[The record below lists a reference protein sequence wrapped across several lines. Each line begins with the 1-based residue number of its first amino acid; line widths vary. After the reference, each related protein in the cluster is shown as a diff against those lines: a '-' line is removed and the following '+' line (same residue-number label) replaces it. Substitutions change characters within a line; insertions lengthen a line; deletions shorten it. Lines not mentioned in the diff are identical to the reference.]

1 MSSLIREQ
9 PEKWALGPH
18 TTQTWGVTMTPQ
30 TTSEGLS
37 VVSSAGVSWGVD
49 PPEAS
54 SLLRAPWEEQA
65 APQHQT
71 GFLSQEP
78 RRQGRGTESFPPA
91 RTRFSSH
98 TNSRRASGQGT
109 LWDDARKKGQVLSS
123 LLGLSVPHLSNHS
136 NKETCQ
142 ETH

>member
-9 PEKWALGPH
+9 PEKWALTSH

-30 TTSEGLS
+30 TTSERLS
-37 VVSSAGVSWGVD
+37 IVSSAGVSWGVG
-49 PPEAS
+49 PPKNP
-54 SLLRAPWEEQA
+54 LLACWEEQA
-65 APQHQT
+65 ASQLQP

-78 RRQGRGTESFPPA
+78 RRQDRGTEFSQ
-91 RTRFSSH
+91 TRFSSH
-98 TNSRRASGQGT
+98 TNSQRASGHGT
-109 LWDDARKKGQVLSS
+109 LWEDVRKKGQVLSS

-136 NKETCQ
+136 NKEACQ